1 MNEEKDDIEFKE
13 LLAARQ
19 HKEVISSLGNIAKLL
34 QKEDGNGKIVEAVQQ
49 QIKSIEQLFKN
60 IPQPEKPEVKV
71 EVNQEAVIQA
81 INDSKKEMSAK
92 IETLNQ
98 TLLALIAM
106 QMKERDF
113 KIKRNN
119 NGYLDSISVTVKN

>member
-1 MNEEKDDIEFKE
+1 
-13 LLAARQ
+13 
-19 HKEVISSLGNIAKLL
+19 L

-81 INDSKKEMSAK
+81 INDSKKELSAK

>member
-34 QKEDGNGKIVEAVQQ
+34 QKEDGNDKIVEAVQQ

-81 INDSKKEMSAK
+81 INDSKKELSAK
-92 IETLNQ
+92 IETS
-98 TLLALIAM
+98 
-106 QMKERDF
+106 
-113 KIKRNN
+113 IKH
-119 NGYLDSISVTVKN
+119 YLH

>member
-1 MNEEKDDIEFKE
+1 MSEEKDDIEFKE

-19 HKEVISSLGNIAKLL
+19 HKEIISSLGNIAKLL

-81 INDSKKEMSAK
+81 INDSKKELAAK
-92 IETLNQ
+92 IEDLNQ